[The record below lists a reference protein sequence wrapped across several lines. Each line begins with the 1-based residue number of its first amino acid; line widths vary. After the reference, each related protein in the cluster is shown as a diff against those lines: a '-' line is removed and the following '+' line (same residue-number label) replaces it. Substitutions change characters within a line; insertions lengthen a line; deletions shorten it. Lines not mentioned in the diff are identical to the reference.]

1 MAREDRRKKKWGR
14 RGPRGASLEIDIDFH
29 FRRSTFRLMLVC
41 HCKGVTERDV
51 RDAIRSGACSHREI
65 ARRCGA
71 GSMCGGC
78 RPVIDELLGTSDA
91 APASVSFEFAAA
103 S

>member
-1 MAREDRRKKKWGR
+1 
-14 RGPRGASLEIDIDFH
+14 
-29 FRRSTFRLMLVC
+29 MLVC

-51 RDAIRSGACSHREI
+51 RDAIESGACSHREI

-78 RPVIDELLGTSDA
+78 RPLIDELLETREA
-91 APASVSFEFAAA
+91 ASASTAFEFAAA